1 MRKVLMAFT
10 MIFAMAAFLMSSGCA
25 VHMLANAPDRIE
37 VDSVKP
43 GIYRAEV
50 IAQFGQP
57 VASGKDDNNND
68 FETFAFKTGSSGFAK
83 LTRGL
88 WYGLTDLASLGAAE
102 ILWTF
107 IESSVQSG
115 RIIAK
120 VTYDSRGKVIDVKI
134 EKAPDISYLRMNY
147 AKAGMY
153 RADIVAYYGSP
164 LGSGKDESGRDFD
177 VFSFLETFSIQSST
191 EVEWINIKVTYDTS
205 NKVSDIKELKDK
217 ALLKKIQKEKER
229 E

>member
-68 FETFAFKTGSSGFAK
+68 FDTFAFKTGSSGFGRV
-83 LTRGL
+83 TRGL
-88 WYGLTDLASLGAAE
+88 LYGITDLLSLGLME
-102 ILWTF
+102 FLWTP
-107 IESSVQSG
+107 IESGIQAG
-115 RIIAK
+115 KTKMK
-120 VTYDSRGKVIDVKI
+120 VTYDINGKVIDVK
-134 EKAPDISYLRMNY
+134 
-147 AKAGMY
+147 
-153 RADIVAYYGSP
+153 
-164 LGSGKDESGRDFD
+164 
-177 VFSFLETFSIQSST
+177 
-191 EVEWINIKVTYDTS
+191 
-205 NKVSDIKELKDK
+205 EL
-217 ALLKKIQKEKER
+217 
-229 E
+229 